1 MSARNITLL
10 LGYLLACQDE
20 WNKWIGSMIEYKGY
34 VGWFEFD
41 ERSSLFLGKV
51 VNIDTLVTFQGKSI
65 KKSQTRISSGD

>member
-1 MSARNITLL
+1 
-10 LGYLLACQDE
+10 
-20 WNKWIGSMIEYKGY
+20 MIEYKGY